1 MKKKKREYS
10 YTPAVVYRGVSIY
23 DSGGEYWFYINA
35 FRFCAESIGE
45 AENIIDRYA
54 KGNEEFDEI

>member
-1 MKKKKREYS
+1 MKKKKRGYS
-10 YTPAVVYRGVSIY
+10 YTPTVVYRGVSIY

-35 FRFCAESIGE
+35 FRFCAESIDG

-54 KGNEEFDEI
+54 KGDEGFNEI